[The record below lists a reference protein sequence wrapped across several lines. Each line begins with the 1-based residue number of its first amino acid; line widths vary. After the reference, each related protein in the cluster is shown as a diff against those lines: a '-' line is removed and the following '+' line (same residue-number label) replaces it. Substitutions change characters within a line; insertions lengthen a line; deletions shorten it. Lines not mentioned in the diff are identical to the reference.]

1 MDESSKVLYVGL
13 DVHKDSRP
21 RARRYAAIAVSSR
34 PVCCV
39 EPLGTRRAGT
49 TRHLPGPRVPSILE
63 TFGTAFRHTVPDL
76 L

>member
-34 PVCCV
+34 PVFCV
-39 EPLGTRRAGT
+39 
-49 TRHLPGPRVPSILE
+49 VPSILE